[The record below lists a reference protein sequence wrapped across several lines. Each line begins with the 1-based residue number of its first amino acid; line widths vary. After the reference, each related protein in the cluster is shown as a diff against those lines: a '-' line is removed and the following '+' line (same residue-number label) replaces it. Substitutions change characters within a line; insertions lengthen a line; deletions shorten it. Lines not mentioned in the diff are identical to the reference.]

1 MSSEAYDPSA
11 HEEVPGNLEV
21 GISISNLTKIYDQ
34 SIFSKLVSGKKKEKQ
49 RAKAVSDLSLNM
61 YKGQITAL
69 LGHNGAGKT
78 TTMSIL
84 TGRHTHTHTHTLSTR
99 YIMKV
104 GSYFVYPP
112 DQGCTP
118 PLVGQRQSVA
128 TIFSQTWTRFAK
140 I

>member
-84 TGRHTHTHTHTLSTR
+84 TGRHTHMKHTIHYES
-99 YIMKV
+99 V
-104 GSYFVYPP
+104 DCFFFDPQ
-112 DQGCTP
+112 DCTP
-118 PLVGQRQSVA
+118 PLVDQQQSVA

>member
-1 MSSEAYDPSA
+1 MRAYDPSA

-21 GISISNLTKIYDQ
+21 GISIKNLTKIYDQ
-34 SIFSKLVSGKKKEKQ
+34 SIFSKLVSGRKKEHR

-84 TGRHTHTHTHTLSTR
+84 TGRLTVTETIQHNTQTIQCIHRVLHKLHDTEHYIHILLYIIHIHT
-99 YIMKV
+99 V
-104 GSYFVYPP
+104 GWV
-112 DQGCTP
+112 
-118 PLVGQRQSVA
+118 LIV
-128 TIFSQTWTRFAK
+128 RF
-140 I
+140 